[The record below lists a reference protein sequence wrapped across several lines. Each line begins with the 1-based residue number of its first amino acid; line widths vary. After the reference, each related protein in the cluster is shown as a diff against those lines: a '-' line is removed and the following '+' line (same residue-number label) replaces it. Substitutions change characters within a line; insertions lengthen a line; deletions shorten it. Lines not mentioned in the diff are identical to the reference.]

1 MKINEVI
8 REKRKE
14 LFLTQEQIAERL
26 GVSTPAVN
34 KWEKGITYP
43 DITLLPALARLLKID
58 LNTLMCFHEN
68 LTDMEIENFVN
79 EVDIVVQEQ
88 GYKKGFQM
96 AMDKI
101 HEYPTCDNLLYSVV
115 LYLQGALLLYNV
127 SETEDYK
134 DVFKKIYGYLYEN
147 EVQEIRDTAMGMLIS
162 YALQDNEFSKAEEM
176 IKTLPCSSLDREEQL
191 AILYQKQK
199 KYSEAEKIWEHRIL
213 NGVTEIQ
220 VALVNMV
227 EKALVEQ
234 EYEKAEFFADVYEK
248 LICQFYFPEWMRYS
262 AHLEIALERKD
273 KERCLFLLR
282 KMLPAMKKEWRA
294 QQCPLYCDA
303 DTSDTTF
310 LTGKLSEV
318 ICEELENKEEYLFLH
333 DCTEFQELMAKIRN

>member
-58 LNTLMCFHEN
+58 LNTLMCFHES
-68 LTDMEIENFVN
+68 LTDREIENFVN

-127 SETEDYK
+127 PETEDYK

-220 VALVNMV
+220 VALVNMI

-234 EYEKAEFFADVYEK
+234 EYEKAEFFADV
-248 LICQFYFPEWMRYS
+248 
-262 AHLEIALERKD
+262 
-273 KERCLFLLR
+273 
-282 KMLPAMKKEWRA
+282 
-294 QQCPLYCDA
+294 
-303 DTSDTTF
+303 T
-310 LTGKLSEV
+310 
-318 ICEELENKEEYLFLH
+318 
-333 DCTEFQELMAKIRN
+333 KITK

>member
-101 HEYPTCDNLLYSVV
+101 QEYPTCDNLLYSVV

-127 SETEDYK
+127 PETEDYK
-134 DVFKKIYGYLYEN
+134 DVFKEIYGYLYEN
-147 EVQEIRDTAMGMLIS
+147 EVQEIRDTAMGMLIT
-162 YALQDNEFSKAEEM
+162 YALQDKEFSKAEEM

-220 VALVNMV
+220 IALVNMI
-227 EKALVEQ
+227 EKALAEQ
-234 EYEKAEFFADVYEK
+234 KYEKAEFFADIYEK
-248 LICQFYFPEWMRYS
+248 LTCQFYFPEWMRYE
-262 AHLEIALERKD
+262 AHLEVALEKKER
-273 KERCLFLLR
+273 ERCLFLLG
-282 KMLPAMKKEWRA
+282 KML
-294 QQCPLYCDA
+294 
-303 DTSDTTF
+303 
-310 LTGKLSEV
+310 
-318 ICEELENKEEYLFLH
+318 
-333 DCTEFQELMAKIRN
+333 

>member
-101 HEYPTCDNLLYSVV
+101 QEYPTCDNLLYSVV

-127 SETEDYK
+127 PETEDYK

-147 EVQEIRDTAMGMLIS
+147 EVQEIRDTAMGMLIT
-162 YALQDNEFSKAEEM
+162 YALQDKEFSKAEEM

-220 VALVNMV
+220 IALVNMI
-227 EKALVEQ
+227 EKALAEQ
-234 EYEKAEFFADVYEK
+234 KYEKAEFFADIYEK
-248 LICQFYFPEWMRYS
+248 LTCQFYFPEWMRYE
-262 AHLEIALERKD
+262 AHLEVALEKKER
-273 KERCLFLLR
+273 ERCLFLL
-282 KMLPAMKKEWRA
+282 
-294 QQCPLYCDA
+294 
-303 DTSDTTF
+303 
-310 LTGKLSEV
+310 GKCCL
-318 ICEELENKEEYLFLH
+318 
-333 DCTEFQELMAKIRN
+333 Q